1 MRWGVRSLRAL
12 LRPEGRRA
20 AEPKTA
26 VWDDAGRTFRN
37 IWRHLVHATDRKYP
51 LKRRRPNAIVL
62 QMGKVGSTSIRAGL
76 CARGINAFHSHR
88 LSPAM
93 QQRALRH
100 VLESDLTVRVVSRDL
115 RKHIQNVALHALARW
130 YEQHKRYEGHKL
142 RVVTLTRDPVTRYP
156 SGFVYRWSA
165 MRSRIAAWH
174 RFRSGAP
181 ADAPLQEAA
190 MLQDLIAEVTA
201 IVAECRPSDG
211 QAGLE
216 RCFVLAQERWPS
228 HPVIRSELGHMLAP
242 LTWFDREIGDL
253 FGLDML
259 AAAELRERGWA
270 ERSNDWVD
278 IQVLRFEDLASLV
291 PQLARFVGLAEL
303 TLPRKNVT
311 AVKPGAA
318 DVANAWKAV
327 LATPTG
333 QACARELRTSAYGRA
348 CGYERL
354 A

>member
-1 MRWGVRSLRAL
+1 MRGGMRSLRAL

-20 AEPKTA
+20 SEKTGL
-26 VWDDAGRTFRN
+26 DDAERTFRY

-93 QQRALRH
+93 QQRALGH
-100 VLESDLTVRVVSRDL
+100 VLENDLTVRLVSRDL

-142 RVVTLTRDPVTRYP
+142 SVVTLTRDPVTRYP

-165 MRSRIAAWH
+165 VRDRIAAWH

-181 ADAPLQEAA
+181 ADGPLQEAA

-201 IVAECRPSDG
+201 IVAEGRPCGG
-211 QAGLE
+211 QAE
-216 RCFVLAQERWPS
+216 VDRCFALAQERWPN
-228 HPVIRSELGHMLAP
+228 HPVIASELAHMLAP
-242 LTWFDREIGDL
+242 LTWFDHEISGV

-291 PQLARFVGLAEL
+291 PQLARFVGLADL

-354 A
+354 G